1 MKFANRLWNE
11 EAGAIVSAEIML
23 VMTILVI
30 GVIVGLAAVRDS
42 VLTELADVAQAL
54 ANVNQSYSFG
64 TATGHHAVSGGG
76 SFIDLVD
83 FCDTAAATTSSGNS
97 KCVALCTCLGPVVE
111 VSP

>member
-97 KCVALCTCLGPVVE
+97 KCVTLCNGLGPVVE
-111 VSP
+111 Q